1 MWFKILP
8 DSRGA
13 MRDHLFN
20 VHGINL
26 KEYSENNYEFTKEKQ
41 TIFDRLIL
49 KFFITSGI
57 SYRIINNDFFKLIFR
72 LINPSIKLI
81 DRLTLS
87 INIKKLFIKEKEKI
101 IKKLQNVI
109 IY

>member
-1 MWFKILP
+1 
-8 DSRGA
+8 
-13 MRDHLFN
+13 MRDHLYN

-26 KEYSENNYEFTKEKQ
+26 KEYTENIYEFSKEKQ
-41 TIFDRLIL
+41 SIFDRLIL

-87 INIKKLFIKEKEKI
+87 INIKKLFLKEKEKI